1 MRILVVCGAGASS
14 TFVAQRLRRAARDSG
29 LHYDAAAVS
38 RSALA
43 DRLGAAEII
52 LIGPHLTDAIDDI
65 RTDAAAYRVP
75 VILLPDDIFTDRD
88 GTRTLRLVTEVAA
101 RADVAEA
108 TGRTGAPAASG
119 ALTDRARKAP

>member
-14 TFVAQRLRRAARDSG
+14 TFVAQRLRRAALDSG
-29 LHYDAAAVS
+29 LHYDAAPVS

-43 DRLGAAEII
+43 ARLGEAEIV

-65 RTDAAAYRVP
+65 RTDAAAYSVP
-75 VILLPDDIFTDRD
+75 VILLPEDIFTDRD
-88 GTRTLRLVTEVAA
+88 GARTLRLVTEAA
-101 RADVAEA
+101 GGVRAAEV
-108 TGRTGAPAASG
+108 PD